1 MPMGPAAMHV
11 ALSPKGIADPLLL
24 GGLQVQSLWEQ
35 VAGMQKTQ
43 AELQHRT
50 SAAEQAAQ
58 LLVGAAQRE
67 RAASAAAAAE
77 VRPSIW
83 IGNRHCHA
91 AC

>member
-1 MPMGPAAMHV
+1 
-11 ALSPKGIADPLLL
+11 
-24 GGLQVQSLWEQ
+24 VQSLWEQ
-35 VAGMQKTQ
+35 VAGMQKAQ

-77 VRPSIW
+77 VCP
-83 IGNRHCHA
+83 HCCDAHRRCHEA
-91 AC
+91 S